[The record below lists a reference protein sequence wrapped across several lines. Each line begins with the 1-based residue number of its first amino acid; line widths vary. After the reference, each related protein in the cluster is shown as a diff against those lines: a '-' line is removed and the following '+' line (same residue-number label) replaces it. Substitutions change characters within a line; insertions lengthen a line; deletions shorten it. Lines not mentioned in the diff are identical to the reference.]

1 MTKVDNSKTRLNKGM
16 IITVVLIGVMFFSV
30 VWSIDGPDKLLKSI
44 LAANPLWLTL
54 ATVVFLG
61 SWLAESLV
69 LHILTKQLLK
79 ADQPLKESLLLGII
93 GKLFDYVT
101 PMATGG
107 QPVQVLRMSRQGI
120 SVGGAT
126 SVMLLKFITFQM
138 ITTALSLMAFV
149 AGFNF
154 FGRIKLGFGAMIIVG
169 MVINVT
175 VMFLLLSTIF
185 AAKKIATLGEKL
197 IGFLVKIN
205 VVKNQLAAVEKL
217 HREVET
223 FADSS
228 RLIFKNKALLWQ
240 TLGLTLLQVV
250 LFHLVA
256 YLVFV
261 ALGAPLNLLWL
272 AFLASLFVWIGTA
285 FIPLPGASVG
295 VEAAFYLFF
304 AAVYKDGA
312 AIGLAMMVWRI
323 VTYYLPIVIGMIV
336 YVKDKHGKVKEVY

>member
-1 MTKVDNSKTRLNKGM
+1 MTKDDNSKIRLNKGM
-16 IITVVLIGVMFFSV
+16 ILTVVLIGLMFFSV
-30 VWSIDGPDKLLKSI
+30 VWSIDGPERLLKSI

-61 SWLAESLV
+61 SWLAETLV
-69 LHILTKQLLK
+69 LHVLTKKLLK
-79 ADQPLKESLLLGII
+79 ADQPIKESLLLGII

-107 QPVQVLRMSRQGI
+107 QPVQVWRMSRQGI

-126 SVMLLKFITFQM
+126 SVMLLKFIAFQLV
-138 ITTALSLMAFV
+138 TTVLSLVAFA
-149 AGFNF
+149 AGFGF

-169 MVINVT
+169 MTINLT
-175 VMFLLLSTIF
+175 VMFILVSVIF
-185 AAKKIATLGEKL
+185 AAKKIAKIGEKL
-197 IGFLVKIN
+197 IGFLAKIS
-205 VVKNQLAAVEKL
+205 VIKNQMAAVEKL

-228 RLIFKNKALLWQ
+228 RLIFKNKVLLVQ
-240 TLGLTLLQVV
+240 TLALTTLQVM

-256 YLVFV
+256 YVVFV
-261 ALGAPLNLLWL
+261 ALGAPINQIWL

-285 FIPLPGASVG
+285 FIPLPGASIG

-336 YVKDKHGKVKEVY
+336 YIKDKHSKIKEVY